1 MTVKITSLADID
13 AALVEALLDRAF
25 GSDRRGRTAYRLR
38 AGTRPID
45 ALSFAALDGDG
56 ALVGTLQSWPVMLAV
71 DNGAVEP
78 LVMVG
83 PVAVVPDQQQG
94 GIGKRLMAALMAAAA
109 GGDPLMMIGDPE
121 YYERFFG
128 FSAAETA
135 DWRID
140 GPVERHRLLAH
151 NPLGR
156 PIARAGRIVPRIDA
170 RFACGEQVA

>member
-1 MTVKITSLADID
+1 MTVKIIALANID
-13 AALVEALLDRAF
+13 ALSIEALLDRAF

-38 AGTRPID
+38 AGTKAIP
-45 ALSFAALDGDG
+45 ALSFAAIDDAG
-56 ALVGTLQSWPVMLAV
+56 ALIGTLQSWPVMLVA
-71 DNGAVEP
+71 DDGHVEP
-78 LVMVG
+78 MVMVG

-94 GIGKRLMAALMAAAA
+94 GIGKQLMTALMDAAA

-121 YYERFFG
+121 YYERFFE
-128 FSAAETA
+128 FSAAQTG

-156 PIARAGRIVPRIDA
+156 TIARAGQILPRTDA
-170 RFACGEQVA
+170 RFARRDQFA

>member
-1 MTVKITSLADID
+1 MTMTVKITSLADID

-56 ALVGTLQSWPVMLAV
+56 ALVGTLQSWPVMRAV
-71 DNGAVEP
+71 DN
-78 LVMVG
+78 
-83 PVAVVPDQQQG
+83 
-94 GIGKRLMAALMAAAA
+94 
-109 GGDPLMMIGDPE
+109 GDPLMMIGDPE
-121 YYERFFG
+121 YYERFFR